1 MTGRQLPA
9 SDYEAIRA
17 GTRRLIT
24 LVGGPVAAAAVTRGD
39 HQNISRYGSA
49 HPDNAERFMPLDVA
63 ADLEAECEQ
72 PVLTKLLARLAGYML
87 VALPRALRS
96 GSALGVITAA
106 SLKETADVFVAL
118 GASLGDGRLS
128 AGEAANIER
137 EIDEAMAKMAA
148 LKLQVQAEV
157 DHED

>member
-9 SDYEAIRA
+9 SDYDAIRA
-17 GTRRLIT
+17 ATRKLIST
-24 LVGGPVAAAAVTRGD
+24 VGGPVAAAGVTRGD

-49 HPDNAERFMPLDVA
+49 HPDNAERFMPIDVV

-72 PVLTKLLARLAGYML
+72 PVLTSLLARMTGHML
-87 VALPRALRS
+87 VTVPQVSPS
-96 GSALGVITAA
+96 GSPLAAITAA

-128 AGEAANIER
+128 KAEAEAIAR
-137 EIDEAMAKMAA
+137 EIDEALAKLAA
-148 LKLQVQAEV
+148 LKLQVLAEAV
-157 DHED
+157 E